1 MIVLLNVYTCTLR
14 KKSVPLL
21 PGGTVKYTHHS
32 NHSKFTYRAPTEI
45 NKKGAVAK
53 VRILVEL
60 GILKTLKGI

>member
-1 MIVLLNVYTCTLR
+1 MIVLLNVYTCALR

-60 GILKTLKGI
+60 GILKTLKDI